1 MGSACDAVCQPIRAQ
16 LDEISFHQ
24 RYSQQLSPLCQI
36 PVSIASLRKLLWYL
50 IYMLKF
56 VASTV
61 ERIIWGM
68 FLLMISLYSESDVFI
83 QILLLC
89 LCACEHM
96 STHVC
101 MCTCVAG
108 SREKSQVL
116 SLSGTVSSLLF
127 CLFVWLVGVFVF
139 GGGSVFLF
147 VLFCLGQV
155 FSLAWRL

>member
-16 LDEISFHQ
+16 MDEISFHQ
-24 RYSQQLSPLCQI
+24 RYPQQLSPLYQI
-36 PVSIASLRKLLWYL
+36 PVSIAPLRKLLWCL

-56 VASTV
+56 VGSTV

-116 SLSGTVSSLLF
+116 SLSGTVSPLLFGLLGWLVGWGFCLCGGGGF
-127 CLFVWLVGVFVF
+127 CLFC
-139 GGGSVFLF
+139 SV
-147 VLFCLGQV
+147 
-155 FSLAWRL
+155 